1 MVEAEGAV
9 PYETV
14 AIRAH
19 YGWPLEK
26 ALKKP
31 ILKQSPKKPIKTN
44 YKGKTYTLWPT
55 SSQSM
60 VRFYTELSTVG

>member
-14 AIRAH
+14 AIRVH

-26 ALKKP
+26 ALKK
-31 ILKQSPKKPIKTN
+31 LL
-44 YKGKTYTLWPT
+44 TLPRRDAMFGE
-55 SSQSM
+55 SL
-60 VRFYTELSTVG
+60 FEDGDHVGRIVIFVLAVQLNAASL